1 MEQQLNTLSPK
12 MWKIDKYSIPA
23 IGWGIVIFILMA
35 IPGNKFPEVHFNWI
49 SADKLV
55 HFSVFGLWSFLLM
68 RWLTRSSAKAVLSV
82 FVIGLVFSSI
92 TETLQATVFI
102 NRSGDPRDVLANM
115 IGISGGILIYRL
127 LKKKTSIL

>member
-1 MEQQLNTLSPK
+1 
-12 MWKIDKYSIPA
+12 MWKIDRYSIPA
-23 IGWGIVIFILMA
+23 IGWGLVIFILMA
-35 IPGNKFPEVHFNWI
+35 IPGDKFPDVHFTWI

-68 RWLTRSSAKAVLSV
+68 RWLCRASQRSVLQV
-82 FVIGLVFSSI
+82 FLIGLVFSAI

-115 IGISGGILIYRL
+115 IGISIGIWVFNFI
-127 LKKKTSIL
+127 KKKTSLLS

>member
-1 MEQQLNTLSPK
+1 ML
-12 MWKIDKYSIPA
+12 KIDKYSIPA

-35 IPGNKFPEVHFNWI
+35 IPGDKFPDVHFTWI

-68 RWLTRSSAKAVLSV
+68 RWLNRTATNASKQV
-82 FVIGLVFSSI
+82 FIIGLIFSGI

-115 IGISGGILIYRL
+115 IGISGGILVYRW
-127 LKKKTSIL
+127 LKMKSIV